1 MLRRRGEPCLGRGAL
16 CLSQKQRRLWLA
28 NPSQDRLRANR
39 QSAAG
44 RTPTHGPNVRV
55 CTAGGEVGWCVVS
68 NYCSQVWPLW
78 EPLAM
83 GRRRVS
89 LRRRWR
95 RQFTDAA
102 ISWWVLGHRDDR
114 SGPPATPNWDT
125 KHRALLMPSL
135 VEDFFRSQFGIYLGE
150 HVVKRHGIVGS
161 YMNSL

>member
-1 MLRRRGEPCLGRGAL
+1 MLRRGGKPCLGCGAL
-16 CLSQKQRRLWLA
+16 CLAHEQRRLWLA

-39 QSAAG
+39 PSAAG
-44 RTPTHGPNVRV
+44 RTPIHGPNVRV

-68 NYCSQVWPLW
+68 NYCCQVWRFW

-83 GRRRVS
+83 GRWRVS
-89 LRRRWR
+89 SRRRWR

-102 ISWWVLGHRDDR
+102 ISWWVLGHRDDW

-125 KHRALLMPSL
+125 KHRALLMPGL

-150 HVVKRHGIVGS
+150 HVVKRHCRVGS
-161 YMNSL
+161 